1 MLTSVQI
8 REKIRYYEEL
18 ISQYTDEKSKKED
31 DHIELEHLK
40 IKVANLQTRFGE
52 RQSQRKSSLAV
63 LAAMPQR
70 NRIYPTYCNG
80 MSELLSGRE
89 FNKSYD
95 GLTTAGQNVKKEI
108 ENVSDMI
115 DDYERKISSA
125 NSQREYWKSQLRAAL
140 AREAEE
146 ETD

>member
-31 DHIELEHLK
+31 DLFELEHLK

-80 MSELLSGRE
+80 MSELLSGLE

-95 GLTTAGQNVKKEI
+95 GLTTAGQKVKKEL
-108 ENVSDMI
+108 ESVSDMI

-140 AREAEE
+140 AREAEG

>member
-1 MLTSVQI
+1 MFTSAQI

-31 DHIELEHLK
+31 DLFELESLK
-40 IKVANLQTRFGE
+40 TKVENLQMRFGE
-52 RQSQRKSSLAV
+52 RQSQRKRNLAV

-70 NRIYPTYCNG
+70 NRIYPTYCSG
-80 MSELLSGRE
+80 MSELLSGWE
-89 FNKSYD
+89 FNKSYG
-95 GLTTAGQNVKKEI
+95 GLTSAGQKVKKEI